1 MAGIFG
7 EVSEN
12 CICRLLAPE
21 GAALNQKTAD
31 GNGSLQQEMAANIR
45 RGGWLQQVQGSQNAH
60 RWGGGGGEG
69 HWQRHPNEKAATRK
83 DTLRSRCVPNCAGKD
98 EHGYGCGYGV
108 RVVNSLGKYPL
119 LVKLHN
125 PLNTPPCS
133 NAHQLAL
140 MSKACWGSN
149 WVLLK
154 DSHRKKKLNQNGEV
168 NIFGSFSQI

>member
-1 MAGIFG
+1 M
-7 EVSEN
+7 EVYN
-12 CICRLLAPE
+12 KKWQLILE
-21 GAALNQKTAD
+21 GAADCSRCKDHKMHID
-31 GNGSLQQEMAANIR
+31 G
-45 RGGWLQQVQGSQNAH
+45 V
-60 RWGGGGGEG
+60 GGGGEG